1 MRFLKNKI
9 AEAKAFKEAI
19 KLKQIQQQQK
29 KPRTPLTEE
38 KTKVVSP
45 KKNIDSEDGKAT
57 KNVAQNFG
65 RAICN
70 FATSD
75 IAAPYLIPI
84 LEKEKANMKLFKE
97 YMNQAKKRMDGVLHF
112 RETLLI
118 NENDSMELKSIKK
131 AFAEIGE
138 VFIKN
143 FSVNWIFHGKV
154 SYKKAYLKYRFK
166 LLRRI
171 KNPEL
176 FTYLR

>member
-1 MRFLKNKI
+1 MRFLKKKI
-9 AEAKAFKEAI
+9 AEAQAFKEARN
-19 KLKQIQQQQK
+19 LKQIQQK
-29 KPRTPLTEE
+29 KPRTSIVEE
-38 KTKVVSP
+38 KRIKATTP

-57 KNVAQNFG
+57 KNIAQNFG

-70 FATSD
+70 FATSE

-84 LEKEKANMKLFKE
+84 LKKEKAHIKLFKE
-97 YMNQAKKRMDGVLHF
+97 YMNQAKKRMAGVHHF

-118 NENDSMELKSIKK
+118 TKTDFMELKAIKK
-131 AFAEIGE
+131 AFAEIAE
-138 VFIKN
+138 VFLKN
-143 FSVNWIFHGKV
+143 FSVNWIFHGKL